1 MNKNKKFTDSDIEID
16 GVYSASSPNYQPPQ
30 DAPGEFPYTRGVQA
44 DMYRGKLWTM
54 RQYAGFSTAEE
65 SNKRYHYLLSQ
76 GVSGLS
82 VAFDLPTQIG
92 YDSDHKLAEGEV
104 GKVGV
109 FTSMTLQ
116 LRAEYFSE
124 RKDNDKIAN
133 ALLLQKTVFD
143 PETEELILKKLS
155 LDDINNL
162 PTYVTDPLVKV
173 ALQAIGVTPEMI
185 SQKAT
190 KETESQELKNSEND
204 QS

>member
-1 MNKNKKFTDSDIEID
+1 MSKLVNAFLGTVGKK
-16 GVYSASSPNYQPPQ
+16 SSQVVEVP
-30 DAPGEFPYTRGVQA
+30 
-44 DMYRGKLWTM
+44 
-54 RQYAGFSTAEE
+54 
-65 SNKRYHYLLSQ
+65 
-76 GVSGLS
+76 
-82 VAFDLPTQIG
+82 
-92 YDSDHKLAEGEV
+92 EV
-104 GKVGV
+104 GQVGV

-116 LRAEYFSE
+116 LRAEYFAE

-143 PETEELILKKLS
+143 PETEELILQKLS

-204 QS
+204 QN

>member
-1 MNKNKKFTDSDIEID
+1 MSKLVNAFLGTVGKK
-16 GVYSASSPNYQPPQ
+16 SSQVVEVP
-30 DAPGEFPYTRGVQA
+30 
-44 DMYRGKLWTM
+44 
-54 RQYAGFSTAEE
+54 
-65 SNKRYHYLLSQ
+65 
-76 GVSGLS
+76 
-82 VAFDLPTQIG
+82 
-92 YDSDHKLAEGEV
+92 EV

-116 LRAEYFSE
+116 LRAEYFAE

-143 PETEELILKKLS
+143 PETEELILQKLS

-185 SQKAT
+185 AQQAN
-190 KETESQELKNSEND
+190 KEVEPEELKNSAND
-204 QS
+204 QN

>member
-1 MNKNKKFTDSDIEID
+1 MSKLVNAFLGTVGKK
-16 GVYSASSPNYQPPQ
+16 SS
-30 DAPGEFPYTRGVQA
+30 
-44 DMYRGKLWTM
+44 
-54 RQYAGFSTAEE
+54 
-65 SNKRYHYLLSQ
+65 
-76 GVSGLS
+76 
-82 VAFDLPTQIG
+82 QIV
-92 YDSDHKLAEGEV
+92 EVPEV
-104 GKVGV
+104 GQVGV

-116 LRAEYFSE
+116 LRAEYFAE

-162 PTYVTDPLVKV
+162 PTYVTDPLIKV

-185 SQKAT
+185 AKQAN
-190 KETESQELKNSEND
+190 KEVEPEELKNSAND

>member
-1 MNKNKKFTDSDIEID
+1 MSKLVNAFLGTVGKK
-16 GVYSASSPNYQPPQ
+16 SS
-30 DAPGEFPYTRGVQA
+30 
-44 DMYRGKLWTM
+44 
-54 RQYAGFSTAEE
+54 
-65 SNKRYHYLLSQ
+65 
-76 GVSGLS
+76 
-82 VAFDLPTQIG
+82 QIV
-92 YDSDHKLAEGEV
+92 EVPEV
-104 GKVGV
+104 GQVGV

-116 LRAEYFSE
+116 LRAEYFAE

-143 PETEELILKKLS
+143 PETEELILQKLS

-204 QS
+204 QN

>member
-1 MNKNKKFTDSDIEID
+1 MSKLVKAFLGTVGKK
-16 GVYSASSPNYQPPQ
+16 SS
-30 DAPGEFPYTRGVQA
+30 
-44 DMYRGKLWTM
+44 
-54 RQYAGFSTAEE
+54 
-65 SNKRYHYLLSQ
+65 
-76 GVSGLS
+76 
-82 VAFDLPTQIG
+82 QIV
-92 YDSDHKLAEGEV
+92 EVPEV

-116 LRAEYFSE
+116 LRAEYFAE

-143 PETEELILKKLS
+143 PETEELILKKLT

-204 QS
+204 QN

>member
-1 MNKNKKFTDSDIEID
+1 MSKLVNAFLGTVGKK
-16 GVYSASSPNYQPPQ
+16 SSQVVEVP
-30 DAPGEFPYTRGVQA
+30 
-44 DMYRGKLWTM
+44 
-54 RQYAGFSTAEE
+54 
-65 SNKRYHYLLSQ
+65 
-76 GVSGLS
+76 
-82 VAFDLPTQIG
+82 
-92 YDSDHKLAEGEV
+92 EV

-143 PETEELILKKLS
+143 PETEELILQKLS

-185 SQKAT
+185 AQQVN
-190 KETESQELKNSEND
+190 KEAEPEELKNYAND

>member
-1 MNKNKKFTDSDIEID
+1 MSKLVNAFLGTVGKK
-16 GVYSASSPNYQPPQ
+16 SSQVVEVP
-30 DAPGEFPYTRGVQA
+30 
-44 DMYRGKLWTM
+44 
-54 RQYAGFSTAEE
+54 
-65 SNKRYHYLLSQ
+65 
-76 GVSGLS
+76 
-82 VAFDLPTQIG
+82 
-92 YDSDHKLAEGEV
+92 EV

-185 SQKAT
+185 SQKAN
-190 KETESQELKNSEND
+190 KEVEPEELKNSAND
-204 QS
+204 QN

>member
-1 MNKNKKFTDSDIEID
+1 MSKLVNAFLGTVGKK
-16 GVYSASSPNYQPPQ
+16 SS
-30 DAPGEFPYTRGVQA
+30 
-44 DMYRGKLWTM
+44 
-54 RQYAGFSTAEE
+54 
-65 SNKRYHYLLSQ
+65 
-76 GVSGLS
+76 
-82 VAFDLPTQIG
+82 QIVEV
-92 YDSDHKLAEGEV
+92 LEV
-104 GKVGV
+104 GRVGV

-116 LRAEYFSE
+116 LRAEYFAE

-204 QS
+204 QN

>member
-1 MNKNKKFTDSDIEID
+1 MSKLVNAFLGTVGKK
-16 GVYSASSPNYQPPQ
+16 SSQVVEVP
-30 DAPGEFPYTRGVQA
+30 
-44 DMYRGKLWTM
+44 
-54 RQYAGFSTAEE
+54 
-65 SNKRYHYLLSQ
+65 
-76 GVSGLS
+76 
-82 VAFDLPTQIG
+82 
-92 YDSDHKLAEGEV
+92 EV

-143 PETEELILKKLS
+143 PETEELILQKLS

-185 SQKAT
+185 AQQAN
-190 KETESQELKNSEND
+190 KEVEPEELKNSAND
-204 QS
+204 QN

>member
-1 MNKNKKFTDSDIEID
+1 MSKLVNAFLSTVGKK
-16 GVYSASSPNYQPPQ
+16 SSQLVEVP
-30 DAPGEFPYTRGVQA
+30 
-44 DMYRGKLWTM
+44 
-54 RQYAGFSTAEE
+54 
-65 SNKRYHYLLSQ
+65 
-76 GVSGLS
+76 
-82 VAFDLPTQIG
+82 
-92 YDSDHKLAEGEV
+92 EV

-116 LRAEYFSE
+116 LRAEYFAE

-143 PETEELILKKLS
+143 PETEELILQKLS

-185 SQKAT
+185 AQQAN
-190 KETESQELKNSEND
+190 KEVEPEELKNSEND
-204 QS
+204 QN

>member
-1 MNKNKKFTDSDIEID
+1 MSKLVDAFLGTVGKK
-16 GVYSASSPNYQPPQ
+16 SSEMVEVP
-30 DAPGEFPYTRGVQA
+30 
-44 DMYRGKLWTM
+44 
-54 RQYAGFSTAEE
+54 
-65 SNKRYHYLLSQ
+65 
-76 GVSGLS
+76 
-82 VAFDLPTQIG
+82 
-92 YDSDHKLAEGEV
+92 EV

-116 LRAEYFSE
+116 LRAEYFAE

-143 PETEELILKKLS
+143 PETKELILEKLS

-173 ALQAIGVTPEMI
+173 ALQAIGVTPEML

-190 KETESQELKNSEND
+190 KESESQELKNSEND
-204 QS
+204 QT

>member
-1 MNKNKKFTDSDIEID
+1 MSKLVNAFLGTVGKK
-16 GVYSASSPNYQPPQ
+16 SS
-30 DAPGEFPYTRGVQA
+30 
-44 DMYRGKLWTM
+44 
-54 RQYAGFSTAEE
+54 
-65 SNKRYHYLLSQ
+65 
-76 GVSGLS
+76 
-82 VAFDLPTQIG
+82 QIV
-92 YDSDHKLAEGEV
+92 EVPEV
-104 GKVGV
+104 GQVGV

-116 LRAEYFSE
+116 LRAEYFAE

-185 SQKAT
+185 AQQAN
-190 KETESQELKNSEND
+190 KEVEPEELKNSAND

>member
-1 MNKNKKFTDSDIEID
+1 MSKLVNAFLGTVGKK
-16 GVYSASSPNYQPPQ
+16 SS
-30 DAPGEFPYTRGVQA
+30 
-44 DMYRGKLWTM
+44 
-54 RQYAGFSTAEE
+54 
-65 SNKRYHYLLSQ
+65 
-76 GVSGLS
+76 
-82 VAFDLPTQIG
+82 QIV
-92 YDSDHKLAEGEV
+92 EVPEV
-104 GKVGV
+104 GQVGV

-116 LRAEYFSE
+116 LRAEYFAE

-204 QS
+204 QN

>member
-1 MNKNKKFTDSDIEID
+1 MSKLVNAFLGTVGKK
-16 GVYSASSPNYQPPQ
+16 SSQVVEVP
-30 DAPGEFPYTRGVQA
+30 
-44 DMYRGKLWTM
+44 
-54 RQYAGFSTAEE
+54 
-65 SNKRYHYLLSQ
+65 
-76 GVSGLS
+76 
-82 VAFDLPTQIG
+82 
-92 YDSDHKLAEGEV
+92 EV

-116 LRAEYFSE
+116 LRAEYFAE

-143 PETEELILKKLS
+143 PKTEELILQKLS

-204 QS
+204 QN

>member
-1 MNKNKKFTDSDIEID
+1 MSKLVNAFLGTVGKK
-16 GVYSASSPNYQPPQ
+16 SS
-30 DAPGEFPYTRGVQA
+30 
-44 DMYRGKLWTM
+44 
-54 RQYAGFSTAEE
+54 
-65 SNKRYHYLLSQ
+65 
-76 GVSGLS
+76 
-82 VAFDLPTQIG
+82 QIV
-92 YDSDHKLAEGEV
+92 EVPEV

-116 LRAEYFSE
+116 LRAEYFAE

-143 PETEELILKKLS
+143 PETEELILQKLS

-204 QS
+204 QN

>member
-1 MNKNKKFTDSDIEID
+1 MSNLVNAFLGTVGKKTSEI
-16 GVYSASSPNYQPPQ
+16 VEVP
-30 DAPGEFPYTRGVQA
+30 
-44 DMYRGKLWTM
+44 
-54 RQYAGFSTAEE
+54 
-65 SNKRYHYLLSQ
+65 
-76 GVSGLS
+76 
-82 VAFDLPTQIG
+82 
-92 YDSDHKLAEGEV
+92 EV

-116 LRAEYFSE
+116 LRAEYFAE

-204 QS
+204 QN

>member
-1 MNKNKKFTDSDIEID
+1 MSKLVNAFLGTVGKK
-16 GVYSASSPNYQPPQ
+16 SS
-30 DAPGEFPYTRGVQA
+30 
-44 DMYRGKLWTM
+44 
-54 RQYAGFSTAEE
+54 
-65 SNKRYHYLLSQ
+65 
-76 GVSGLS
+76 
-82 VAFDLPTQIG
+82 QIV
-92 YDSDHKLAEGEV
+92 EVPEV
-104 GKVGV
+104 GQVGV

-185 SQKAT
+185 AQQAN
-190 KETESQELKNSEND
+190 KEVEPEELKNSAND
-204 QS
+204 QN

>member
-1 MNKNKKFTDSDIEID
+1 MSKLVNAFLGTVGKK
-16 GVYSASSPNYQPPQ
+16 SS
-30 DAPGEFPYTRGVQA
+30 
-44 DMYRGKLWTM
+44 
-54 RQYAGFSTAEE
+54 
-65 SNKRYHYLLSQ
+65 
-76 GVSGLS
+76 
-82 VAFDLPTQIG
+82 QIV
-92 YDSDHKLAEGEV
+92 EVPEV

-124 RKDNDKIAN
+124 RKDNAKIAN

-143 PETEELILKKLS
+143 PETEELILQKLS

-204 QS
+204 QN

>member
-1 MNKNKKFTDSDIEID
+1 MSKLVNAFLGTVGKK
-16 GVYSASSPNYQPPQ
+16 SS
-30 DAPGEFPYTRGVQA
+30 
-44 DMYRGKLWTM
+44 
-54 RQYAGFSTAEE
+54 
-65 SNKRYHYLLSQ
+65 
-76 GVSGLS
+76 
-82 VAFDLPTQIG
+82 QIV
-92 YDSDHKLAEGEV
+92 EVPEV
-104 GKVGV
+104 GQVGV

-116 LRAEYFSE
+116 LRAEYFAE

-143 PETEELILKKLS
+143 PETEELILKKLT

-204 QS
+204 QN

>member
-1 MNKNKKFTDSDIEID
+1 MSKLVNAFLGTVGKK
-16 GVYSASSPNYQPPQ
+16 SS
-30 DAPGEFPYTRGVQA
+30 
-44 DMYRGKLWTM
+44 
-54 RQYAGFSTAEE
+54 
-65 SNKRYHYLLSQ
+65 
-76 GVSGLS
+76 
-82 VAFDLPTQIG
+82 QIV
-92 YDSDHKLAEGEV
+92 EVPEV
-104 GKVGV
+104 GQVGV

-116 LRAEYFSE
+116 LRAEYFAE

-185 SQKAT
+185 AQQAN
-190 KETESQELKNSEND
+190 KEVEPEELKNSAND
-204 QS
+204 QN

>member
-1 MNKNKKFTDSDIEID
+1 MSKLVNAFLGTVGKK
-16 GVYSASSPNYQPPQ
+16 SSQVVEVP
-30 DAPGEFPYTRGVQA
+30 
-44 DMYRGKLWTM
+44 
-54 RQYAGFSTAEE
+54 
-65 SNKRYHYLLSQ
+65 
-76 GVSGLS
+76 
-82 VAFDLPTQIG
+82 
-92 YDSDHKLAEGEV
+92 EV

-204 QS
+204 QN

>member
-1 MNKNKKFTDSDIEID
+1 MSKLVNAFLCTVGKK
-16 GVYSASSPNYQPPQ
+16 SS
-30 DAPGEFPYTRGVQA
+30 
-44 DMYRGKLWTM
+44 
-54 RQYAGFSTAEE
+54 
-65 SNKRYHYLLSQ
+65 
-76 GVSGLS
+76 
-82 VAFDLPTQIG
+82 QIV
-92 YDSDHKLAEGEV
+92 EVPEV
-104 GKVGV
+104 GQVGV

-116 LRAEYFSE
+116 LRAEYFAE

-204 QS
+204 QN

>member
-1 MNKNKKFTDSDIEID
+1 MSKLVNAFLGTVGKK
-16 GVYSASSPNYQPPQ
+16 SSQVVEVP
-30 DAPGEFPYTRGVQA
+30 
-44 DMYRGKLWTM
+44 
-54 RQYAGFSTAEE
+54 
-65 SNKRYHYLLSQ
+65 
-76 GVSGLS
+76 
-82 VAFDLPTQIG
+82 
-92 YDSDHKLAEGEV
+92 EV

-116 LRAEYFSE
+116 LRAEYFAE

-185 SQKAT
+185 SQKTT

-204 QS
+204 QN

>member
-1 MNKNKKFTDSDIEID
+1 MSKLVNAFLGTVGKK
-16 GVYSASSPNYQPPQ
+16 SS
-30 DAPGEFPYTRGVQA
+30 
-44 DMYRGKLWTM
+44 
-54 RQYAGFSTAEE
+54 
-65 SNKRYHYLLSQ
+65 
-76 GVSGLS
+76 
-82 VAFDLPTQIG
+82 QIV
-92 YDSDHKLAEGEV
+92 EVPEV
-104 GKVGV
+104 GQVGV

-116 LRAEYFSE
+116 LRAEYFAE

-162 PTYVTDPLVKV
+162 PTYVTDPWVKV

-204 QS
+204 QN

>member
-1 MNKNKKFTDSDIEID
+1 MSKLVNAFLGTVGKK
-16 GVYSASSPNYQPPQ
+16 SS
-30 DAPGEFPYTRGVQA
+30 
-44 DMYRGKLWTM
+44 
-54 RQYAGFSTAEE
+54 
-65 SNKRYHYLLSQ
+65 
-76 GVSGLS
+76 
-82 VAFDLPTQIG
+82 QIV
-92 YDSDHKLAEGEV
+92 EVPEV
-104 GKVGV
+104 GQVGV

-116 LRAEYFSE
+116 LRAEYFAE

-185 SQKAT
+185 SQKTT

-204 QS
+204 QN

>member
-1 MNKNKKFTDSDIEID
+1 MSKLVNAFLGTVGKK
-16 GVYSASSPNYQPPQ
+16 SSQVVEVP
-30 DAPGEFPYTRGVQA
+30 
-44 DMYRGKLWTM
+44 
-54 RQYAGFSTAEE
+54 
-65 SNKRYHYLLSQ
+65 
-76 GVSGLS
+76 
-82 VAFDLPTQIG
+82 
-92 YDSDHKLAEGEV
+92 EV

-116 LRAEYFSE
+116 LRAEYFAE

-143 PETEELILKKLS
+143 PETEELILQKLS

-185 SQKAT
+185 AQQAN
-190 KETESQELKNSEND
+190 KEVEPEELKNSEND
-204 QS
+204 QN

>member
-1 MNKNKKFTDSDIEID
+1 MSKLVNAFLGTVGKK
-16 GVYSASSPNYQPPQ
+16 SSQVVEVP
-30 DAPGEFPYTRGVQA
+30 
-44 DMYRGKLWTM
+44 
-54 RQYAGFSTAEE
+54 
-65 SNKRYHYLLSQ
+65 
-76 GVSGLS
+76 
-82 VAFDLPTQIG
+82 
-92 YDSDHKLAEGEV
+92 EV

-116 LRAEYFSE
+116 LRAEYFAE

-173 ALQAIGVTPEMI
+173 ALQAFCVTTEMI
-185 SQKAT
+185 SQKTT

-204 QS
+204 QN

>member
-1 MNKNKKFTDSDIEID
+1 MSKLVNAFLGTVGKK
-16 GVYSASSPNYQPPQ
+16 SSQVVEVP
-30 DAPGEFPYTRGVQA
+30 
-44 DMYRGKLWTM
+44 
-54 RQYAGFSTAEE
+54 
-65 SNKRYHYLLSQ
+65 
-76 GVSGLS
+76 
-82 VAFDLPTQIG
+82 
-92 YDSDHKLAEGEV
+92 EV

-143 PETEELILKKLS
+143 PETEELILQKRS

-204 QS
+204 QN